1 MATPLEIVK
10 NVYNRFA
17 EGDIAAFLAL
27 CADNIEWVVNGPA
40 NLEKCKAYK
49 GRSGVQQFLD
59 ILAEWEFSSFAPR
72 EFIVDGQTV
81 VVLGEETGTD
91 KRSGIPFE
99 NRWAYVFDVKN
110 GQIVRFREFL
120 CHWTDQQQPPA
131 MNWSIA

>member
-59 ILAEWEFSSFAPR
+59 ILAGWEFSSFAPR

-99 NRWAYVFDVKN
+99 NRWAHVFDVKN
-110 GQIVRFREFL
+110 GQIVRFGEFL
-120 CHWTDQQQPPA
+120 CHWTDQQQPPE